1 METVI
6 KIIGIAIVVIG
17 IAYLFRPDIMKRLM
31 EFFKKDA
38 RIYIAGL
45 LRFTLGIVFL
55 LAARECD
62 RSAIIGA
69 LGVLFLAGGVLIF
82 ILGSERMRRILE
94 WWLTKPVWIMQILAV
109 VTAAFGA
116 LIIYAA

>member
-6 KIIGIAIVVIG
+6 KIIGIAIVVTG
-17 IAYLFRPDIMKRLM
+17 IAYLFRPSIMKWLM

-38 RIYIAGL
+38 RIYLAGL
-45 LRFTLGIVFL
+45 LRLAIGTVFL
-55 LAARECD
+55 WAAPECD
-62 RSAIIGA
+62 RITIIRV
-69 LGVLFLAGGVLIF
+69 LGVLFLAGGALIF